1 MTLVLLIRHAE
12 SVKNVRGAFASAD
25 QMEPLTDLGMSQAT
39 ELAEALLNVSRTL
52 TQSGDVVV
60 WSGES
65 MRSQQTAEL
74 VCDAVGAPLLVSAAL
89 RSFELP
95 GLAGRSESE
104 LVAKESRELED
115 LLLYPAGLL
124 NSYEIPGIAAPSR
137 KFESEVWNWFWPAV
151 TDSGASLVIVIAHRS
166 PVTALSLAIA
176 RRVLA
181 YPDDF
186 YGHVEIGFCCSLAV
200 RIDALRREPKE
211 IEILGANIRPGQL
224 ANYVAGALGQ

>member
-1 MTLVLLIRHAE
+1 M
-12 SVKNVRGAFASAD
+12 
-25 QMEPLTDLGMSQAT
+25 
-39 ELAEALLNVSRTL
+39 
-52 TQSGDVVV
+52 
-60 WSGES
+60 
-65 MRSQQTAEL
+65 
-74 VCDAVGAPLLVSAAL
+74 
-89 RSFELP
+89 
-95 GLAGRSESE
+95 
-104 LVAKESRELED
+104 
-115 LLLYPAGLL
+115 
-124 NSYEIPGIAAPSR
+124 
-137 KFESEVWNWFWPAV
+137 
-151 TDSGASLVIVIAHRS
+151 IVIAHRS